1 MTARLRSF
9 LLVFAMVWQALAW
22 LTPVSQGLGTQG
34 MANLLSHAQEL
45 DHHHHQDR
53 SLHADDNAEA
63 PAHFHVSDGVQ
74 TMGLVPMSQDGFH
87 FPPPS
92 APLPR
97 VSDAFCSVTPE
108 GLLRPP
114 QALA

>member
-9 LLVFAMVWQALAW
+9 LLVLAMVWQAMAW
-22 LTPVSQGLGTQG
+22 LTPMGQELRTQE
-34 MANLLSHAQEL
+34 MANLLSHAQDL

-53 SLHADDNAEA
+53 SLHADDTSEA
-63 PAHFHVSDGVQ
+63 PAHFHINDGVQ
-74 TMGLVPMSQDGFH
+74 TVGLVPIDQDGFH
-87 FPPPS
+87 FLLPS

-97 VSDAFCSVTPE
+97 VSNAFRSVTPE
-108 GLLRPP
+108 RLLRPP